1 MINFDDPGVAYA
13 LLAIVGGLRLA
24 LYVVERRMQA
34 RPASGPT
41 LAPDDMEDAAP
52 LMARPEVFP
61 SPTLPVGSVAEAAGV
76 LMPGEASLR
85 PSGDGV
91 GELAHPPLPSTS
103 TPAEDEQPPL
113 RFFTEILDSALIA
126 IALVFLLIR
135 PFLLQTFYIPSESM
149 VPTLQKNDRLVAIK
163 YTYALREPR
172 RGEVVVFHAPRAALE
187 TLGQQYDPQNPVDYV
202 KRVIGLPGDH
212 IRIVHDDGV
221 YINGHRLD
229 EPYVASPPNYDFPN
243 DSAGDMTNGYP
254 EVRDVLRQDIV
265 GQEFVVPPHMLFVLG
280 DNRTMSHDSHDWGL
294 LDRHALVGKA
304 LFLFWPLSRAGLV
317 H

>member
-1 MINFDDPGVAYA
+1 
-13 LLAIVGGLRLA
+13 
-24 LYVVERRMQA
+24 
-34 RPASGPT
+34 
-41 LAPDDMEDAAP
+41 
-52 LMARPEVFP
+52 
-61 SPTLPVGSVAEAAGV
+61 
-76 LMPGEASLR
+76 
-85 PSGDGV
+85 
-91 GELAHPPLPSTS
+91 
-103 TPAEDEQPPL
+103 L
-113 RFFTEILDSALIA
+113 RFVTEILDSALIA

-212 IRIVHDDGV
+212 IRIIRADGV
-221 YINGHRLD
+221 YINGHRLN
-229 EPYVASPPNYDFPN
+229 EPYVESPPDYDFPT
-243 DSAGDMTNGYP
+243 DGAGEMTNGYP

-265 GQEFVVPPHMLFVLG
+265 GQEFVVPPQMLFVLG